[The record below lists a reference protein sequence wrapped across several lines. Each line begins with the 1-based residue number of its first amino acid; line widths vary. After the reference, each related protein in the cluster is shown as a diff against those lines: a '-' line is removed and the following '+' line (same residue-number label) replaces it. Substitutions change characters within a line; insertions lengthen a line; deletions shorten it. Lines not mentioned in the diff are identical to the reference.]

1 MANNK
6 SGFHEM
12 LNRFYEKGV
21 LKEVYKSDKA
31 TVCNAFDQFYIA
43 FSNEL
48 VAQYE
53 DGRFPGFTMNSNGL
67 RSVVEDNNF
76 INHYFGSLSSKEQD
90 EVLVLLDETL
100 LQHFVTHKA
109 EFAARPPRVDL
120 AYEQQ
125 VIASQSKQGELAS
138 MLGEQQAQ
146 SLAAAQQKG
155 VPSQK

>member
-6 SGFHEM
+6 SGFNGM
-12 LNRFYEKGV
+12 LNRFYENGL
-21 LKEVYKSDKA
+21 LKEVYKSETA

-53 DGRFPGFTMNSNGL
+53 DGRFPGFIMNSNGL
-67 RSVVEDNNF
+67 RSIVEDNNF
-76 INHYFGSLSSKEQD
+76 VNRYFGSLSSKGQD

-100 LQHFVTHKA
+100 FQHFATHKA
-109 EFAARPPRVDL
+109 EFSKRPPRVDL

-125 VIASQSKQGELAS
+125 VMAMQGKQGELAS
-138 MLGEQQAQ
+138 MLEEQQAQ
-146 SLAAAQQKG
+146 SLAAAQYQS